1 MQSLDHRPVVLDI
14 DHSVGPLPQRLVLPL
29 EHWQESIRFG
39 CSLATMQRFRT
50 MLDELLPEHYGTVF
64 MGSGDFHHLSWP
76 LIERLQTDRPIQVV
90 VLDNHPDNMRF
101 PFGVHCGSWVRRVA
115 MLPSISHVHV
125 LGITSA
131 DIGAGHA
138 WENYLTPLKKGKLT
152 YWNIGVDTGWSRR
165 LGLDKAFRGFD
176 TPEAMVDA
184 FVELQRTQTLPSYLS
199 IDKDAFAPNVAHT
212 NWDQGKLQVD
222 HSLAIIDS
230 LRNGLVGS
238 DINGEVSHY
247 RYKAWWKRQLSAMDD
262 QPEID
267 PAMLADW
274 QAQQHALNLQLLDGI
289 AVRSR

>member
-1 MQSLDHRPVVLDI
+1 MNNLANRPVVLDI
-14 DHSVGPLPQRLVLPL
+14 DQSVGPLPDRLVLPL
-29 EHWQESIRFG
+29 AHWQESIRFG
-39 CSLATMQRFRT
+39 CSLATMRRFRT
-50 MLDELLPEHYGTVF
+50 MLDELLPAEYGTVF

-76 LIERLQTDRPIQVV
+76 LIARLPSSTPFQVV

-115 MLPSISHVHV
+115 MLPQVSHVHV

-138 WENYLTPLKKGKLT
+138 WENYLTPLRRGKLS

-165 LGLDKAFRGFD
+165 LGLAHAFRGFD
-176 TPEAMVDA
+176 TLAAMVDA
-184 FVELQRTQTLPSYLS
+184 FVEAQRTQTAPSYLS
-199 IDKDAFAPNVAHT
+199 IDKDAFSPEVAHT
-212 NWDQGKLQVD
+212 NWDQGRLLTD
-222 HSLAIIDS
+222 HALALIDS

-247 RYKAWWKRQLSAMDD
+247 RYQSWWKRRLSAIDE

-267 PAMLADW
+267 PAQLAGW
-274 QAQQHALNLQLLDGI
+274 QAQQHALNLHLLQAI
-289 AVRSR
+289 AVRS